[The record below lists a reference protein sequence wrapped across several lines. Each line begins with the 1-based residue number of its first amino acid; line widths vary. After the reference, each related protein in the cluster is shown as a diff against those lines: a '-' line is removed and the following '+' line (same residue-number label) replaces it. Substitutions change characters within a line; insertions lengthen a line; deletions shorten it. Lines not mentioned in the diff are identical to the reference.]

1 MVIYDLVKMCQQAIE
16 LSKQQFEML
25 NIMVNNIINNKVTDY
40 RIIEHVFDL
49 LLDVTYILGDQTRNL
64 YYKLLEYYKTIDVL
78 SSMDYEKYYL
88 EIVGEKEESSA
99 KLLKKEI

>member
-40 RIIEHVFDL
+40 RTIEHVFDL

-78 SSMDYEKYYL
+78 SSMDYEKYYF
-88 EIVGEKEESSA
+88 EIVGENEDISA